1 MLLTLWNLREWCS
14 LEGLLIVSPPYFS
27 RAKWIRCFIKRLE
40 GWNDSRHYWSFFNCP
55 VITKASDHGF
65 FMISIIIILHPH
77 AGVCLH
83 SYTLTCTCLC
93 LPQAGVPY
101 SDADPGG
108 AQGGGGQ
115 RRSGRFY
122 SVLQER
128 PPLAVLRGRG
138 ERVLRLLSMWSNI
151 WGEKC
156 VKDLTKIA
164 LFIKRQRKVT
174 QPACLYA
181 SFSCGTPQCWACFIK
196 VPY

>member
-1 MLLTLWNLREWCS
+1 MNSLLYKDQLGSWN
-14 LEGLLIVSPPYFS
+14 YF
-27 RAKWIRCFIKRLE
+27 RR
-40 GWNDSRHYWSFFNCP
+40 YWSFFNCP
-55 VITKASDHGF
+55 VIIKTSGHVF
-65 FMISIIIILHPH
+65 ILVNIIIIFLHPN
-77 AGVCLH
+77 AGVRLY

-93 LPQAGVPY
+93 LLQAGVPN
-101 SDADPGG
+101 SDVDLGG

-122 SVLQER
+122 GILQER
-128 PPLAVLRGRG
+128 PPLAVLRRRG
-138 ERVLRLLSMWSNI
+138 KRVLHLPRVWLDM

-156 VKDLTKIA
+156 VKKDLTKIA
-164 LFIKRQRKVT
+164 LFIKGQRKVT